1 MNGGTSLR
9 LVWLSRWL
17 ATLLLCILGACV
29 LCWSTQYTETNTSS
43 GLLDKIPP
51 PPPLYPQTQFLS
63 FSKFITSYTSLLLL
77 RRSLKSS
84 HPVLVYEYSI
94 ILIILPFQNLIII
107 RWIVLEFE
115 HISAPIFFIP
125 FLLIHINTYS
135 HHSCVCMRVE
145 WFHLVWTYI
154 VLINKMIHIL
164 LYFVDLFLSDISW
177 NALSLFCFAVEC
189 LNSLI

>member
-1 MNGGTSLR
+1 MVIKIN
-9 LVWLSRWL
+9 
-17 ATLLLCILGACV
+17 
-29 LCWSTQYTETNTSS
+29 SS
-43 GLLDKIPP
+43 PT
-51 PPPLYPQTQFLS
+51 PPLRPQTQFLS
-63 FSKFITSYTSLLLL
+63 FSKFIISYTYSLLLL

-84 HPVLVYEYSI
+84 HPILVHEYSI
-94 ILIILPFQNLIII
+94 ILLILPFQNLIII
-107 RWIVLEFE
+107 IRCIVLKFE
-115 HISAPIFFIP
+115 HLSAPLFFFIP

-145 WFHLVWTYI
+145 WFYLVWTYI

-164 LYFVDLFLSDISW
+164 LYFVDFFLSDISW